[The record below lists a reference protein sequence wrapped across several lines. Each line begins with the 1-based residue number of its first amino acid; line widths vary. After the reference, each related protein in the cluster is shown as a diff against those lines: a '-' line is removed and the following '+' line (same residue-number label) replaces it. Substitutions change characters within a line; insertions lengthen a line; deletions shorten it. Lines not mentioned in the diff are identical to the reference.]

1 MTRQQWVVEP
11 YETRDGQR
19 PVDDFLD
26 DLQPDEYER
35 MRRQIG
41 RLEEWGPDL
50 SRPDAGYLRDK
61 IHELRGEWRR
71 LQLRILY
78 FRDGNK
84 FILSHGIRGKSKR
97 IRDSEIEKT
106 ISHRED
112 YFARLR
118 EEL

>member
-1 MTRQQWVVEP
+1 MTRQQWVVKP
-11 YETRDGQR
+11 YETQDGQC
-19 PVDDFLD
+19 PVDDFLNN
-26 DLQPDEYER
+26 LPPDEYER
-35 MRRQIG
+35 MRRQIR
-41 RLEEWGPDL
+41 RLEEWGPEL

-61 IHELRGEWRR
+61 IHELRGKWRR

-97 IRDSEIEKT
+97 IRDSEIEKAV
-106 ISHRED
+106 SHRED
-112 YFARLR
+112 YFARLG